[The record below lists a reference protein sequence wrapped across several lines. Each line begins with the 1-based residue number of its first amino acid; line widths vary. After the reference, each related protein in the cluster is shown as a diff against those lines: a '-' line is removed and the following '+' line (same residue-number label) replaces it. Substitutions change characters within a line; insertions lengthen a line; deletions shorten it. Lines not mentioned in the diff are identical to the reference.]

1 MVGEILTDIGA
12 SKGVPRDP
20 PYGLRGNSFSG
31 TGQFFR
37 NCSGSRFSGTAFRI
51 FPELDEPIFPE
62 PGSVIFPE
70 LGFGNSGF
78 PRGRV
83 VVTSRGFGPG
93 HGLWDRGWG
102 LPVRSP
108 GMAPGCRTPDIPL
121 SSLLPSPRLPHNSRS
136 LSPHPFR
143 PPPFPRPPFPRTSHS
158 PRTHFPLDLALCVGA
173 SLVASTG
180 ARRSPRRVWGEY
192 SPLLFHTVSAP
203 PFSPSPPLSRHLPLP
218 TYPAIPPPCPARWGF
233 VAWLRRGPTK
243 PDASVRWFVVR
254 VWGESLPPLTV
265 PRRVGASLAAS

>member
-1 MVGEILTDIGA
+1 MV
-12 SKGVPRDP
+12 
-20 PYGLRGNSFSG
+20 SG
-31 TGQFFR
+31 TGA
-37 NCSGSRFSGTAFRI
+37 GAFR
-51 FPELDEPIFPE
+51 
-62 PGSVIFPE
+62 
-70 LGFGNSGF
+70 SGVRAWRPDAGLLTSPF
-78 PRGRV
+78 PR
-83 VVTSRGFGPG
+83 
-93 HGLWDRGWG
+93 
-102 LPVRSP
+102 
-108 GMAPGCRTPDIPL
+108 
-121 SSLLPSPRLPHNSRS
+121 SSLLPAFPTIPASFTRT
-136 LSPHPFR
+136 LSA
-143 PPPFPRPPFPRTSHS
+143 PPLPRPPFPRTSHS